1 MTERVLYLFGVVA
14 VGALVTFGL
23 RALPFV
29 IARLTRKDSACF
41 SNRAGAVISPIVIF
55 ALILYAYKDLE
66 LTTPWP
72 YIAGVITIALQIW
85 KGKAILSIIAGTV
98 FYMAVIANAG
108 CVTVNELEY
117 DANKPLLRFTNKGI
131 MFKEMAVTP
140 AEAIELLEKNN
151 VPKDKTLHI
160 LVDADYTDKRAP
172 WVFQRNY
179 LARNGW
185 TRSIL
190 VHSRKWETES
200 KLQKEQN
207 KGRTTSSRMDAPD
220 KL

>member
-1 MTERVLYLFGVVA
+1 MTERILYLLGAVA
-14 VGALVTFGL
+14 IGTMVTSGL
-23 RALPFV
+23 RALPFAISKLV
-29 IARLTRKDSACF
+29 HKDSLGF
-41 SNRAGAVISPIVIF
+41 SNKVGDVISPIVIF

-72 YIAGVITIALQIW
+72 YIAGMITVALQIW
-85 KGKAILSIIAGTV
+85 KGKAILSIVAGTV
-98 FYMAVIANAG
+98 FYMVVVANCG

-117 DANKPLLRFTNKGI
+117 DAGKPLLRFTNDGI
-131 MFKEMAVTP
+131 KFKEMAVTP

-151 VPKDKTLHI
+151 VPKKKTLHI
-160 LVDADYTDKRAP
+160 LIDADYTDKRAP

-200 KLQKEQN
+200 KLQKEQS
-207 KGRTTSSRMDAPD
+207 KKKTVSGE
-220 KL
+220 L